1 MSTSGKEYKSP
12 VRKLLAFFEKSR
24 DGWKAKCAKLKYKA
38 KKLQQRV
45 RYLSARNEEL
55 KQRVRELERKLAAL
69 QAREQETME
78 EMEAVKKRA
87 RHKRGTREWLP
98 VPQGKSGLSQLLS
111 GTDGALH
118 LHDLARIGES
128 EGIEPS
134 A

>member
-78 EMEAVKKRA
+78 EMEAVKK
-87 RHKRGTREWLP
+87 KSS
-98 VPQGKSGLSQLLS
+98 PQERNSGM
-111 GTDGALH
+111 APC
-118 LHDLARIGES
+118 
-128 EGIEPS
+128 PS
-134 A
+134 R